1 MLNLSYLSQ
10 VVELREA
17 MAELLAAYE
26 SAVISPTPDA
36 AVASAVYIP
45 SAVRCRLLLIGQ
57 LKQLIADNGSTEL
70 ILEQVRK

>member
-1 MLNLSYLSQ
+1 
-10 VVELREA
+10 

-36 AVASAVYIP
+36 AVASAVNVP
-45 SAVRCRLLLIGQ
+45 SAVRRRLLLIGQ

-70 ILEQVRK
+70 IIEQVRK

>member
-1 MLNLSYLSQ
+1 
-10 VVELREA
+10 

-36 AVASAVYIP
+36 VVAAYVP
-45 SAVRCRLLLIGQ
+45 SAVRRRLLLIGQ